1 MIFPIFDNIEM
12 FYIISEISRLSWTKY
27 NLIYFAGSRN
37 ISICR
42 IKSLELVHQGN
53 TSDISMYNLIHWVLY
68 FCILLMYAKNN
79 FLSCYQYG
87 KILKKGNVTK
97 KIIFDKHILKHIQL
111 YTSIYIKCFIVFIL
125 KKKIKITHEVN
136 NYLFFFSFRL
146 SKCWS

>member
-1 MIFPIFDNIEM
+1 M

-79 FLSCYQYG
+79 FLSCYQYE
-87 KILKKGNVTK
+87 KILKRECDQ

-111 YTSIYIKCFIVFIL
+111 YTSIYIECFIVFIL